1 MTAPGCAV
9 AVALVLGLVVPAAAQ
24 TFRSAVDAVSVDV
37 LVTRRGEPVTD
48 LSLADFALEDN
59 GVEQRIQSLEL
70 DEVPIT
76 LLLVLDVSGSVGGR
90 GLEQLKV
97 AARAAGEALRSDDRV
112 GLVTFSDRVRLGL
125 EPSASADELPAA
137 LSRVRAGGATALY
150 DATFTGLT
158 LRERTEGRT
167 LMLVFSDG
175 DDTASWL
182 DPRDVV
188 DVAQRSDVVVYGVV
202 LDRGPSDSFVTRER
216 QTWVREWFP
225 LEPDLFRRAYLGRL
239 VSDTG
244 GSLQI
249 SNDLGRLRELF
260 ARVISEFRS
269 RYVLTYAP
277 SGVGDSGWHALEVAV
292 EGRGLQVTARRGYR
306 R

>member
-1 MTAPGCAV
+1 MNAQGCAV
-9 AVALVLGLVVPAAAQ
+9 AVALVLSLVSPAAAQ

-48 LSLADFALEDN
+48 LTLADFALEDN

-125 EPSASADELPAA
+125 DPSASADALPAA

-150 DATFTGLT
+150 DATFAGLT

-182 DPRDVV
+182 DPRDVL
-188 DVAQRSDVVVYGVV
+188 DVAHRSDVVVYGVV

-216 QTWVREWFP
+216 QAWVREWFP

-249 SNDLGRLRELF
+249 SNDLGGLRELF

-292 EGRGLQVTARRGYR
+292 EGRGLQVTARRGYLR
-306 R
+306 